1 MECGKIPRIEYFLR
15 MFFPPR
21 CICCDCVLAV
31 NVRNYLCSDCEKNI
45 PYINRHQFGNPAG
58 KSISNIYCAFDYEK
72 GIRKAIHH
80 LKFNDRPGNAKIL
93 VDMSYPLIK
102 EYFAGVSAQFERA
115 NKYDIAIPVPIHSKR
130 RRERGY
136 NQSELIARSLA
147 KKLNIPV
154 SVGTLVKR
162 KNTPPQSSLAKDE
175 RYKNPEGAFHVKKP
189 YLIEG
194 RRVLLV
200 DDVITTGSTL
210 EECGKVL
217 LQAGAVC
224 VDAFVIAVRRKLYVQ

>member
-1 MECGKIPRIEYFLR
+1 MECGKIQPIEYFLR
-15 MFFPPR
+15 VFFPPR

-31 NVRNYLCSDCEKNI
+31 NVRNYLCSDCQKNI
-45 PYINRHQFGNPAG
+45 PHINRHQFGNPTG
-58 KSISNIYCAFDYEK
+58 KSICNIYCAFDYEK
-72 GIRKAIHH
+72 GIREAIHH

-93 VDMSYPLIK
+93 VDMSYPLIE
-102 EYFAGVSAQFERA
+102 EYFAGISAQSGQA

-147 KKLNIPV
+147 NKLNI
-154 SVGTLVKR
+154 SVDPGVLAKR

-175 RYKNPEGAFHVKKP
+175 RYKNLEGAFEVKKP
-189 YLIEG
+189 YLIKG
-194 RRVLLV
+194 KRVLLV

-210 EECGKVL
+210 EQCGKIL
-217 LQAGAVC
+217 LQSGAVY
-224 VDAFVIAVRRKLYVQ
+224 VDAFVIAVRRKL